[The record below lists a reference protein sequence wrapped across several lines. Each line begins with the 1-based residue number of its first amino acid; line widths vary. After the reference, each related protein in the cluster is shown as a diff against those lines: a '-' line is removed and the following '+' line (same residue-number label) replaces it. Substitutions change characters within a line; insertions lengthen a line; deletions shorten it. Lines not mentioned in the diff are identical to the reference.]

1 MERTIH
7 RAWYWTF
14 LKAYVICY
22 ITMAAFFI
30 LFDAF
35 ANVDEFAKRTD
46 DLRELAFVMGRY
58 YVVDQKLFVKAL
70 FGVVAVMAGIHTL
83 VWTWRHKQS

>member
-22 ITMAAFFI
+22 
-30 LFDAF
+30 
-35 ANVDEFAKRTD
+35 
-46 DLRELAFVMGRY
+46 
-58 YVVDQKLFVKAL
+58 L
-70 FGVVAVMAGIHTL
+70 FGVVAVMAGIPLRLFGRRQTEL
-83 VWTWRHKQS
+83 NPEETSL

>member
-22 ITMAAFFI
+22 
-30 LFDAF
+30 
-35 ANVDEFAKRTD
+35 
-46 DLRELAFVMGRY
+46 
-58 YVVDQKLFVKAL
+58 L
-70 FGVVAVMAGIHTL
+70 FGVGAVMAGIHTL